1 MTQKER
7 MMAGMLYDPGDKEI
21 MDEQFPYLDCL
32 GEFNAIPSS
41 QVEKRQAWMKKVFAE
56 CGKDCYIQSP
66 FYANW
71 SGHHLH
77 LGDNVYANFNLTL
90 VDDGDIYIG
99 DKVMIGPNVTISAAG
114 HPVLPALRE
123 RGIQYNLPVHI
134 ERNVW
139 IGAGVMIMPGV
150 TIGENT
156 VIGAGSVVTKD
167 IPANVVAVGN
177 PCRVLREI
185 GERDREYYYRDRKI
199 DME

>member
-99 DKVMIGPNVTISAAG
+99 DKVMIGPNVTSGTSLTSGTG
-114 HPVLPALRE
+114 H
-123 RGIQYNLPVHI
+123 
-134 ERNVW
+134 
-139 IGAGVMIMPGV
+139 
-150 TIGENT
+150 
-156 VIGAGSVVTKD
+156 SV
-167 IPANVVAVGN
+167 
-177 PCRVLREI
+177 
-185 GERDREYYYRDRKI
+185 
-199 DME
+199 